1 MASHRTP
8 EAASLYTFGVY
19 CPHCGV
25 KNDRGESEC
34 YICGKRL
41 PSLTVVA
48 ADTPQRPQR
57 KVAEPAESLATVGD
71 RALALLFDR
80 GVIVAVMIVLV
91 AWQTARDGAIDPRSR
106 WIAGSGIAI
115 FAAAVFL
122 YHFLLEAAFRTTL
135 GKAMMGLR
143 VQTSDRRG
151 RVVAA
156 ALRNVLRIADA
167 QILYLIGFLSA
178 VFTRQR
184 QRIGDIA
191 AGTVVMERRNNARL
205 RGGMMLL
212 WLVIVVG
219 ALLTARS
226 LCPTCSVTPWRGLRP
241 ALPSSPATS
250 ALPPGRASSAP

>member
-1 MASHRTP
+1 M
-8 EAASLYTFGVY
+8 Y

-25 KNDRGESEC
+25 KNDRGETEC

-41 PSLTVVA
+41 PALTVVA
-48 ADTPQRPQR
+48 DTPQKSQR
-57 KVAEPAESLATVGD
+57 RIAEPAESLATVGD

-80 GVIVAVMIVLV
+80 AVIVAALVVLV
-91 AWQTARDGAIDPRSR
+91 AWQTARDGVVDPRSR
-106 WIAGSGIAI
+106 WVAASGLAI

-143 VQTSDRRG
+143 VQTSADRS

-156 ALRNVLRIADA
+156 ILRNVLRLADG
-167 QILYLIGFLSA
+167 QLLYLIGFLSA

-219 ALLTARS
+219 ALLTARG
-226 LCPTCSVTPWRGLRP
+226 LCPNCSVTPWPGLRP
-241 ALPSSPATS
+241 ALPSSPATTAS
-250 ALPPGRASSAP
+250 MPERASSDPSR